1 MRVFLCIIEN
11 KEKQLL
17 IYFIGP
23 GGAGKT
29 TIANLISKKFKF
41 ICCDLDYYF
50 MQTEGDIS
58 QYIHMNGYR
67 KYALRNIQLFKEL
80 QAQFDINKITII
92 VCSSGFMTYPEN
104 LDQNYHEL
112 KGEIE
117 NHIFTFLVL
126 PSLDLEMCVQTIL
139 SRQMNRTYLN
149 PVIESEEL
157 KIRARFKIYTGF
169 KCRAVLTDRSPDIVA
184 DNFIKIF
191 GDLLLEK
198 KK

>member
-1 MRVFLCIIEN
+1 M
-11 KEKQLL
+11 L

-29 TIANLISKKFKF
+29 TVAKLLSVQMGVESH
-41 ICCDLDYYF
+41 DLDEYF
-50 MQTEGDIS
+50 MHIEGDIS
-58 QYIHMNGYR
+58 DYIEYYGYNT
-67 KYALRNIQLFKEL
+67 YALRNIELYIQLGKSL
-80 QAQFDINKITII
+80 SRQQHHIL
-92 VCSSGFMTYPEN
+92 VCSSGFMTYPN
-104 LDQNYHEL
+104 DIDQNYI
-112 KGEIE
+112 KVKDEIE

-191 GDLLLEK
+191 DDLRLEK